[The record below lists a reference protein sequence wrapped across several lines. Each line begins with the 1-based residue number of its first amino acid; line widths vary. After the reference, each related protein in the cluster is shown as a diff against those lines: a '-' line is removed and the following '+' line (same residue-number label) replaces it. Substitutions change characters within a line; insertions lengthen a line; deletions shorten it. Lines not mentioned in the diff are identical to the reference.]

1 MILHV
6 GEDSGHGTTM
16 MKGGGMEI
24 TFLQAR
30 GSTNRNNQPAAYQS
44 KVEIVDRAYLL
55 SPTPKHLGPPPP
67 SIAGNDN
74 SANKNQQNEVHARG
88 PARGGVGGRRP
99 VLPRGLGL
107 GGGRQGEGHGTRKLG
122 RHGEL
127 SPRKNT
133 FVSQEKTHLKTLY
146 LPGAPSR
153 VDPFSQ
159 AQGRAAAGGAQG
171 HCRAGTKFS
180 SKYFYK
186 RKNIIN
192 KSKKG

>member
-1 MILHV
+1 
-6 GEDSGHGTTM
+6 
-16 MKGGGMEI
+16 MEI

-44 KVEIVDRAYLL
+44 KVEIDRSGRTYR

-67 SIAGNDN
+67 PSLETTTAPTRT
-74 SANKNQQNEVHARG
+74 KRNEVHARG

-146 LPGAPSR
+146 LPGASSR